1 VEAGDVALRRLVY
14 DALTHPRRLIMAEP
28 ERTTRRMNKLF
39 ALALAAGLALGASA
53 ARADDIKVAVAGP
66 ITGSDAAVGEQ
77 MRRGAEMGVKD
88 VNAKGGLLGKQLQFQ
103 IGDDACDPK
112 QAVAIANK
120 FAVSGVTFVAGHYCS
135 STSIP
140 ASAVYADAGI
150 IEISPA
156 STNPAYTDD
165 AAKKG
170 WNNIFRVCG
179 RDDVQGKVAGA
190 YIAERFKGKP
200 VAIIDDKTT
209 YGKGLADETR
219 KALRAHG
226 VTEVVS
232 DEINQGDKDFSA
244 LVSKMKS
251 ANVGVIYFG
260 GYYTEA
266 GLIVRQ
272 AKDQGLNATLIGGD
286 ALVTAEFWT
295 ITGAAGAGTLMTF
308 SPDPRKIAVAQP
320 VVAEFQKQG
329 YDPEGYT
336 LYTYAAVQVYAQAV
350 AQAKSTDVD
359 AVAKIMHSA
368 KFDTVLGNI
377 GFDQKGDIIG
387 PGYVMF
393 EWQNGKY
400 DQLGG

>member
-1 VEAGDVALRRLVY
+1 
-14 DALTHPRRLIMAEP
+14 
-28 ERTTRRMNKLF
+28 MNKTLL
-39 ALALAAGLALGASA
+39 LALATALGVAGLQSTAGV
-53 ARADDIKVAVAGP
+53 ARADDLKIAIAGP
-66 ITGSDAAVGEQ
+66 ITGSDAAIGEQ
-77 MRRGAEMGVKD
+77 MRRGGAQAVAD
-88 VNAKGGLLGKQLQFQ
+88 INAKGGVLGKQLTLD

-112 QAVAIANK
+112 QAVAVANK
-120 FAVSGVTFVAGHYCS
+120 FAVSGIVFVAGHYCS

-150 IEISPA
+150 LEISPA

-170 WNNIFRVCG
+170 WVNVYRVCG
-179 RDDVQGKVAGA
+179 RDDVQGKVAGE
-190 YIAERFKGKP
+190 YIADHFKGKP

-219 KALRAHG
+219 KSLNAKG
-226 VTEVVS
+226 VKEAID

-244 LVSKMKS
+244 LVSKMKQ

-272 AKDQGLNATLIGGD
+272 ANDQGLKATLIGGD
-286 ALVTAEFWT
+286 ALVTSEFWT
-295 ITGAAGAGTLMTF
+295 ITGNAGAGTLMTF
-308 SPDPRKIAVAQP
+308 SPDPRKVPAALP
-320 VVAEFQKQG
+320 VVAEFKKQN

-336 LYTYAAVQVYAQAV
+336 LYTYAAVQIFAQA
-350 AQAKSTDVD
+350 ANQAKSTDIDKTSKV
-359 AVAKIMHSA
+359 MHSA
-368 KFDTVLGNI
+368 QFDTVLGQV
-377 GFDQKGDIIG
+377 GFDEKGDIKG

-393 EWQNGKY
+393 EWQDGKY
-400 DQLGG
+400 EQIGEAMQPGK

>member
-1 VEAGDVALRRLVY
+1 MKRFFAIAFVAAFGFGSGVWS
-14 DALTHPRRLIMAEP
+14 
-28 ERTTRRMNKLF
+28 
-39 ALALAAGLALGASA
+39 SA
-53 ARADDIKVAVAGP
+53 ARADDLKIAIAGP

-77 MRRGAEMGVKD
+77 MRRGGVQAVQD
-88 VNAKGGLLGKQLQFQ
+88 INAKGGLLGKQLSLSV
-103 IGDDACDPK
+103 GDDACDPK
-112 QAVAIANK
+112 QAVAVANK
-120 FAVSGVTFVAGHYCS
+120 FAVSGVVFVAGHYCS

-140 ASAVYADAGI
+140 ASAVYNDAGI
-150 IEISPA
+150 LEISPA

-165 AAKKG
+165 PFKKG
-170 WNNIFRVCG
+170 WINTFRVCG
-179 RDDVQGKVAGA
+179 RDDVQGKVAGD
-190 YIAERFKGKP
+190 YIADKFKGKA

-219 KALRAHG
+219 KALNAHG
-226 VTEVVS
+226 VKEAID

-244 LVSKMKS
+244 LVSKMKQ

-272 AKDQGLNATLIGGD
+272 SSEQGLKAPLIGGD
-286 ALVTAEFWT
+286 ALVTSEFWT
-295 ITGAAGAGTLMTF
+295 ITGNAGAGTLMTF
-308 SPDPRKIAVAQP
+308 SPDPRKVPAAAP

-336 LYTYAAVQVYAQAV
+336 LYTYAAVQIYAQA
-350 AQAKSTDVD
+350 AALAKSTDIEKVSK
-359 AVAKIMHSA
+359 VMHSA
-368 KFDTVLGNI
+368 KFDTVLGQV
-377 GFDQKGDIIG
+377 GFDEKGDIIG

-400 DQLGG
+400 AQIGEAMQPGEGK